1 MTATTNTTPASPN
14 AAADSN
20 WQWEPPTTERQ
31 ARIELAIAYRMVH
44 DLGWTDLGATHL
56 SCAVPGEH
64 AYLMLAW
71 GLMFDEVTAS
81 NLVKISDDGSIL
93 DAPAGTQVNPAG
105 VTIHSA
111 LHAARPDIGAVMHTH
126 TAAGL
131 AVSCHPQGLL
141 PLSQHALRYWAG
153 GGLPGHGTHD
163 YEGIALDHAEGPRLA
178 ADLGDAELL
187 LLRNHGL
194 LTVGR
199 DLPSAFSALYYAEV
213 SCQMQVATLSQ
224 GIEPVLPDEQACLT
238 AREQY
243 DDSLGYM
250 YRDWLAI
257 KRTVERRHPDVTD

>member
-1 MTATTNTTPASPN
+1 MTPTNSWGWA
-14 AAADSN
+14 
-20 WQWEPPTTERQ
+20 PPTTERD
-31 ARIELAIAYRMVH
+31 ARIELAAAYRMVH

-56 SCAVPGEH
+56 SAAVPGED

-81 NLVKISDDGSIL
+81 NLVKIGDDGVIRQ
-93 DAPAGTQVNPAG
+93 APVGTRVNPAG

-111 LHAARPDIGAVMHTH
+111 LHGARPDVGAVMHTH

-131 AVSCHPQGLL
+131 AVSCHPGGVL
-141 PLSQHALRYWAG
+141 PLSQHALRFWNQ
-153 GGLPGHGTHD
+153 HGIHD
-163 YEGIALDHAEGPRLA
+163 YEGIALDGSEGPRLA
-178 ADLGDAELL
+178 TDLGHAELL

-194 LTVGR
+194 LTVGP

-224 GIEPVLPDEQACLT
+224 GVEPVLPNEVACAT

-243 DDSLGYM
+243 EASKGYM
-250 YRDWLAI
+250 YRDWLALM
-257 KRTVERRHPDVTD
+257 RSVERGHPDFAD